1 MKRTA
6 KLLGLA
12 LVMLS
17 LWGCGGQPQSETSTQ
32 NEAAVQEAQ
41 ATKES
46 TTTQT
51 PVGRRPFITKWKGEA
66 GKSIEIPAL
75 GTYTLTWYNEAT
87 PNERHTEQVTV
98 KTEKV
103 GSGEYVRNEIRPY
116 ILKCPTDGVYV
127 LELGPEGVES
137 FTTWRSEHENTER
150 LLSVVQFGDVVWKTF
165 ESAFHACVNMRFE
178 EGIDSPNLSQCTS
191 LSGMFTYCKNFNSPL
206 EHWDVSNVTDM
217 GAMFHVCN
225 SFNQPLNGW
234 NVGKVT
240 NMMYMFAE
248 CEKFNQPLDKWDV
261 SNVTDMNAMFYAC
274 TSFNQPLEK
283 WNVRNVTEM
292 SGMFSECDS
301 FNQPLEKWDV
311 SKVKNMSNMFM
322 ECKAFNQS
330 LEAWDIS
337 DLPKEDG
344 MKGIFYKCPAGELP
358 FVKKWEAAGYDLEPN
373 DDIFA

>member
-6 KLLGLA
+6 KLLGLG
-12 LVMLS
+12 LVALS

-32 NEAAVQEAQ
+32 NDATVQEVQ
-41 ATKES
+41 ATEES

-87 PNERHTEQVTV
+87 PNERHTKQVTV
-98 KTEKV
+98 KTEMV
-103 GSGEYVRNEIRPY
+103 GSGEYVSSEIRPY

-137 FTTWRSEHENTER
+137 FTMWWSEHENTER
-150 LLSVVQFGDVVWKTF
+150 LLSVVQFGDVVWKTLDH
-165 ESAFHACVNMRFE
+165 AFHTCANMRFE
-178 EGIDSPNLSQCTS
+178 EGIDTPNLSQCTS
-191 LSGMFTYCKNFNSPL
+191 LRYMFDYCERFNSPI
-206 EHWDVSNVTDM
+206 EHWDVSAVTNM
-217 GAMFHVCN
+217 EGVFHACS

-240 NMMYMFAE
+240 DMTYMFAE

-261 SNVTDMNAMFYAC
+261 SNVTNMRVMFDRC
-274 TSFNQPLEK
+274 ESFNQPLES
-283 WNVRNVTEM
+283 WDVSNVKDM
-292 SGMFSECDS
+292 FSMFSECNS

-337 DLPKEDG
+337 HLPKENG

-358 FVKKWEAAGYDLEPN
+358 FVKKWEAEGYDLEPN